1 MNKYILESSVYQLFK
16 TINHDLD
23 AATQIDISDDI
34 SMIAFGKLMNPAQL
48 FVFKSKTIQVKV
60 KKENES
66 EREKRTEV
74 EIQN

>member
-1 MNKYILESSVYQLFK
+1 MGFIDRRTFKLLLLLFGSRYFE
-16 TINHDLD
+16 DV
-23 AATQIDISDDI
+23 TQ
-34 SMIAFGKLMNPAQL
+34 F